1 MRVLAAA
8 LTVVL
13 MAALPLTADVIHVD
27 PSGGPGYYST
37 IQAGID
43 AASYGDTVLVAC
55 GTYHD
60 CTHIDPGGQ
69 TACIIMKDGVVL
81 TSEGADPNCVTV
93 DAQTIGRCVYC
104 GDVDPSTLIEG
115 FTFINGRAPYMPP
128 PGKPQWWRDDLQGR
142 RGTPCAQ
149 LRLHRQSR
157 QLGWCHHV

>member
-13 MAALPLTADVIHVD
+13 VTALPLTADIIRVD

-69 TACIIMKDGVVL
+69 IACVIMKDGVVL
-81 TSEGADPNCVTV
+81 TSEGADPDCVTV
-93 DAQTIGRCVYC
+93 DRTAVDGCVVKEQKLPHLPSCRCSSAK
-104 GDVDPSTLIEG
+104 G
-115 FTFINGRAPYMPP
+115 
-128 PGKPQWWRDDLQGR
+128 
-142 RGTPCAQ
+142 
-149 LRLHRQSR
+149 
-157 QLGWCHHV
+157 